1 VRCRELTQLLWPAIL
16 VLTLATARPAHAEA
30 QVFQGD
36 YVGTLGPLHLRLH
49 ITAAPDGTLSGTL
62 DSPDQGARGLPC
74 ADLRLQ
80 GSTFTFTVPSVRGSW
95 QGTVSDA
102 GATLSGTWT
111 QGRAMPLTFTRDT
124 FAAAGKPAPVDGF
137 WLGKLPVGRGESLR
151 IQITVRSNEKGKEF
165 CALDSPDQD
174 AWGLDCANVV
184 FTGAEFAFDVPA
196 VHGHWEGKLSG
207 DGQSLAGTWSQ
218 HRPQPLDF
226 QRQPEQLLPPPAL
239 KTFYAPAVA
248 PADAAGME
256 ALLARDFAAALER
269 GVLSPATSA
278 GVAIGVQRNGVRRV
292 FAWGTAKPDSIF
304 EIGSITK
311 TFTGLLLAQLVAQGK
326 VRLDEPVRALLP
338 PGTVARPT
346 GPEITVLDLITQH
359 SGLPRMPDNF
369 DPADPG
375 NPYADYNRVRLY
387 EFLARHGVARP
398 QDASFLYSNLG
409 VGLLGQAL
417 AERAGTTYAELLR
430 EQVTAPLHLDDTVMT
445 LSSGQQARFIQGHR
459 PDYAAAGPWVIDALA
474 GAGAL
479 RSTAADMLSYL
490 AANLNPESAATD
502 RSAPARTLA
511 AALRQSQELRADAG
525 PGLKIAFAWLY
536 NPDTH
541 NYWHN
546 GGTGGYSSF
555 AFFNPRDG
563 YAAVVLVNRTV
574 SPRANVADLIGEH
587 IVQRFA
593 GEPAVSFSE

>member
-1 VRCRELTQLLWPAIL
+1 MRCDELTQLLWPAIL
-16 VLTLATARPAHAEA
+16 VLALAAARPVHAEA
-30 QVFQGD
+30 PVLQGD

-49 ITAAPDGTLSGTL
+49 ITAAADGTLSGTL

-124 FAAAGKPAPVDGF
+124 FVAASKPAPVDGF
-137 WLGKLPVGRGESLR
+137 WLGTLGVGRAESLR
-151 IQITVRSNEKGKEF
+151 IQITVRSDKDGRLF
-165 CALDSPDQD
+165 CTLDSLDQD
-174 AWGLDCANVV
+174 AWGLDCANVIL
-184 FTGAEFAFDVPA
+184 TGTDFAFDVPA

-207 DGQSLAGTWSQ
+207 EGQSLTGTWSQ
-218 HRPQPLDF
+218 HRPLPLDF
-226 QRQPEQLLPPPAL
+226 QRQAKPLPPPPAL

-256 ALLARDFAAALER
+256 ALLTRDFAAALER

-278 GVAIGVQRNGVRRV
+278 GVTIGVQRNGVRRV
-292 FAWGTAKPDSIF
+292 FAWGTARPDSIF

-311 TFTGLLLAQLVAQGK
+311 TFTGLLLAQLVEQGK

-375 NPYADYNRVRLY
+375 NPYADYTRVRLY

-417 AERAGTTYAELLR
+417 AEHAGTPYAELLR
-430 EQVTAPLHLDDTVMT
+430 RQVTGPLHLDDTVLT

-459 PDYAAAGPWVIDALA
+459 PDYEAAGPWVIDALA

-490 AANLNPESAATD
+490 AANLNPQSAATHD
-502 RSAPARTLA
+502 SGPAGTLA

-536 NPDTH
+536 NPETH

-555 AFFNPRDG
+555 AFFNSKGG

-593 GEPAVSFSE
+593 GEPAISFSE